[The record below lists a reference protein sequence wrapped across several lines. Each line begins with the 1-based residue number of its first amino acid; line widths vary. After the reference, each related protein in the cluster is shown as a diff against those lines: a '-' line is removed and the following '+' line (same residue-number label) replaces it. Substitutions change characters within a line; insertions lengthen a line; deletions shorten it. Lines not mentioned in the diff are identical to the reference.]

1 MSAAPF
7 GPHPVSDS
15 PEDTPAGTCPICLRP
30 AGPGWESELARLRR
44 EMPMFGF
51 LFDGRYWW
59 GVYGSLVIVSASDP
73 ESLRERFPEAVRTAL
88 QNACRNRHGNQ

>member
-1 MSAAPF
+1 
-7 GPHPVSDS
+7 
-15 PEDTPAGTCPICLRP
+15 
-30 AGPGWESELARLRR
+30 
-44 EMPMFGF
+44 MFGF